1 MKAIE
6 AQAVNMKV
14 LIVRNTTGVV
24 HRPALLLSLPPLA
37 LSESTGGQFETSQ
50 FGNRGMWLTGI
61 SMAKKINMAAA
72 VRRAVLCSGF
82 LKWRL
87 RFKRTLA
94 RLYFYSETF

>member
-1 MKAIE
+1 
-6 AQAVNMKV
+6 MKV
-14 LIVRNTTGVV
+14 IRG
-24 HRPALLLSLPPLA
+24 LSCKREGANSPQDDRCCSQGSSPS

-72 VRRAVLCSGF
+72 VGRAVLCSGF

-94 RLYFYSETF
+94 RL